1 MDGKLVKSVTD
12 LRIVR
17 DKLSSSLLSDVL
29 DGMGIRSQV
38 MGSVM
43 RPVYPGA
50 VVVGYAHT
58 MLMVDIFEPEQDT
71 FKLQIQG
78 IDALRENDV
87 MVVASNN
94 STQAALWG
102 ELLST
107 AALKRGATG
116 AIIDGLSRDIRQ
128 IEEMKFP
135 VFTAGIRPISSK
147 GRVVA
152 IGYGCRIKC
161 GGVYVE
167 PGDLIMGDVDGV
179 VVVPSSAIDEA
190 VERAV
195 ERTKSEKITLKELLA
210 GAKLG
215 DVYAR
220 YGTL

>member
-1 MDGKLVKSVTD
+1 MDGELVKS
-12 LRIVR
+12 LINLGMVR

-38 MGSVM
+38 MGSGL

-58 MLMVDIFEPEQDT
+58 MLMVDVYEPEQDT

-78 IDALRENDV
+78 IDSLRERDV

-107 AALKRGATG
+107 AALGRGAVG
-116 AIIDGLSRDIRQ
+116 AVIDGLSRDIRQ

-195 ERTKSEKITLKELLA
+195 ERTKSERITLKELRA

-215 DVYAR
+215 DVYAK

>member
-1 MDGKLVKSVTD
+1 MDGKLVKSFTD
-12 LRIVR
+12 LGIVR

-38 MGSVM
+38 MRSGM

-50 VVVGYAHT
+50 IVVGYAHT
-58 MLMVDIFEPEQDT
+58 MLMVDIYESEQDT

-116 AIIDGLSRDIRQ
+116 AVIDGLSRDIRQ

-152 IGYGCRIKC
+152 ISYGCRIKC

-179 VVVPSSAIDEA
+179 VVVPSSAIDES

-195 ERTKSEKITLKELLA
+195 ERTQSEGITLKELHA

-215 DVYAR
+215 DVYAK